1 MSYSPT
7 ILDKMSISDI
17 VKHIQML
24 SNEIDCSIDCSP
36 NSALDYC
43 NDLSVFTSLLQD
55 RIEEYLED
63 EETV

>member
-1 MSYSPT
+1 
-7 ILDKMSISDI
+7 MSISDI
-17 VKHIQML
+17 VKHIQVL

-36 NSALDYC
+36 ESALDYC